1 MIHRYY
7 SHQLV
12 VVVVEVEVVE
22 VVVVVAVVAVVVESK
37 SDDADADGDNM
48 ETMSTWW
55 IEPLRNCLENQPLP
69 YKYLAKARGPSEV
82 VPGKITIRDYSC
94 LILFKDYVYI
104 YIHLHIYI
112 YICLY
117 IYVHIHICIYIYIY
131 TLLCIYVYTSVCFVS
146 CALVFW
152 CLLSIVCL
160 AVTIDSFCCTTM
172 AISRSCALASG
183 TNMIQ
188 PDISHDMHGAKPKLS
203 DKTPDQ
209 NEPWKL
215 YRSRSRSQGTL

>member
-7 SHQLV
+7 YHQLV
-12 VVVVEVEVVE
+12 VVE
-22 VVVVVAVVAVVVESK
+22 VVVVAVVAVVVESK

-94 LILFKDYVYI
+94 LILFKDYVCI
-104 YIHLHIYI
+104 
-112 YICLY
+112 Y
-117 IYVHIHICIYIYIY
+117 IYVHIYTCLYICTYIYIYIYVYIYICIIIYICIYIYMYIY
-131 TLLCIYVYTSVCFVS
+131 YIGLLRQLCTG
-146 CALVFW
+146 
-152 CLLSIVCL
+152 LLSIVCL
-160 AVTIDSFCCTTM
+160 VVTIASFCCTTM